1 MKILT
6 ESDTRIKMIP
16 ESEHEKE
23 GLDTL
28 WKLIIRCD
36 TDSKVLCPI
45 GSYIPSKD
53 DGASF
58 FIQDQQTKNG
68 EQIITKKDK
77 VLVKDVVFFLFFRCG
92 KILNRTVLFKYMED
106 EKPSSKFE
114 EQVGCLWYGKSY

>member
-23 GLDTL
+23 GLDAL

-45 GSYIPSKD
+45 GSYIPEKD

-58 FIQDQQTKNG
+58 FIQDQQTCNNG
-68 EQIITKKDK
+68 
-77 VLVKDVVFFLFFRCG
+77 G
-92 KILNRTVLFKYMED
+92 
-106 EKPSSKFE
+106 S
-114 EQVGCLWYGKSY
+114 